1 MPRPAHLQ
9 PYPAVTHISELP
21 LARVAVVCVPA
32 QDVLSVLRGA
42 FEMLIPQGHTRFH
55 RHPGISLHHTAAAA
69 RVPGVKDALAGQY
82 RGEHG
87 APQHLVYVEL
97 APQASLQNVQD
108 AIAADPLFA
117 GESTQVFEVA
127 HVSELEG
134 EDGQGVLLER
144 LASGN
149 HGPHPTLLLEARL
162 DNIAFTARIMLDAA
176 RAIPALPRGVPG
188 DSGRSHQ
195 AVKRIKPRLAVP
207 GG

>member
-1 MPRPAHLQ
+1 
-9 PYPAVTHISELP
+9 
-21 LARVAVVCVPA
+21 
-32 QDVLSVLRGA
+32 
-42 FEMLIPQGHTRFH
+42 
-55 RHPGISLHHTAAAA
+55 
-69 RVPGVKDALAGQY
+69 
-82 RGEHG
+82 
-87 APQHLVYVEL
+87 
-97 APQASLQNVQD
+97 
-108 AIAADPLFA
+108 
-117 GESTQVFEVA
+117 VA

-144 LASGN
+144 LGSGN